1 MAKLSKEEMARREG
15 MAYALRIAKEKGI
28 DALEEDLKMRN
39 AINLPLRVS
48 KADLDKFSDNVKY
61 NTMRNAINLPLRVSK
76 ADLDKFSDNVKYN
89 TILYIKILMAVTM
102 HDEFGFGNK
111 RIKQM
116 FKRFDLKAECIA
128 ENYSN
133 WEDQVKII
141 AEECGIDMETER
153 RDLRTVIK

>member
-39 AINLPLRVS
+39 AIDLPLRVS
-48 KADLDKFSDNVKY
+48 KADLSKFSENVKY
-61 NTMRNAINLPLRVSK
+61 NIV
-76 ADLDKFSDNVKYN
+76 F
-89 TILYIKILMAVTM
+89 YIKVLMAVTM

-116 FKRFDLKAECIA
+116 FKRFDLKAECLA
-128 ENYSN
+128 DDYTTWDE
-133 WEDQVKII
+133 QVSII
-141 AEECGIDMETER
+141 AEECGIDMKFGIK
-153 RDLRTVIK
+153 DINVTV